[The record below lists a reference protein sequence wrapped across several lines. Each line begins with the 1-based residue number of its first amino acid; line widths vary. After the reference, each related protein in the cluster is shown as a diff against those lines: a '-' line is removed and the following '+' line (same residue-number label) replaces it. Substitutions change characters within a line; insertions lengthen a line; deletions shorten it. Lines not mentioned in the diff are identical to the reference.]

1 MAIRHVRHHLR
12 FYGAL
17 LVGVAAWG
25 IAGRLEL
32 PARYVIA
39 GDTFFAVYLLLAYAA
54 IRKATPEWL
63 QRRADYEDEG
73 IVVIVLITAG
83 AVALS
88 LFSIFTMLTRADHP
102 GQQIALAI
110 VSVVLAWMTL
120 HTVFAFHYA
129 QCFYVNV
136 TTDGVKHDARGLDFP
151 QTESPTAWDF
161 LYFSMVIGM
170 TAQVSDVAAT
180 STAMRK
186 LITAHAIASFFFNA
200 GILALAVNATI
211 GGRA

>member
-25 IAGRLEL
+25 IAGPPEL
-32 PARYVIA
+32 PTRYVVA
-39 GDTFFAVYLLLAYAA
+39 GDTFFAMYLLLAFTA
-54 IRKATPEWL
+54 IWKATPEWL

-73 IVVIVLITAG
+73 IAIIALITVG
-83 AVALS
+83 AVAVS
-88 LFSIFTMLTRADHP
+88 LFSIFILITRADHS
-102 GQQIALAI
+102 GQHIALAI
-110 VSVVLAWMTL
+110 VSVVLGWMTL

-129 QCFYVNV
+129 QCFYVDV
-136 TTDGVKHDARGLDFP
+136 TTDGVKHDARGLNFP
-151 QTESPTAWDF
+151 ETETPTAWDF

-186 LITAHAIASFFFNA
+186 LITAHAIASFFFNT
-200 GILALAVNATI
+200 GILALAVNAAV
-211 GGRA
+211 GGRS